1 MRTWKRLV
9 LLVCALVL
17 LPVLAL
23 AQAKL
28 LRHPAYSKGK
38 VAFSY
43 LGDIW
48 IANEDGTNVQR
59 LTVHKARDIYPRFS
73 PDGKW
78 IAFSS
83 NRAGNYDVFV
93 IPVTGG
99 EPRQLT
105 FYSGGDTVVGWTPD
119 SKKVLFQSARAGSV
133 FPGTPGLWQVS
144 IDGGLEEHVPTDWG
158 YWGSYSSDGSKFAFN
173 RHPMVWWRKHYRGNY
188 AADLWVMDV
197 SSKTYTKLGDSAYKG
212 SYFWPMYG
220 SKGEIYFVADILPD
234 EATIKPGVPAVLK
247 SVNNI
252 WKISEKGGKPAQV
265 THHTDGNLFFPSISA
280 DGRVIVYED
289 NDSLWK
295 LDTATGKS
303 TEIKVSIAS
312 DDKENP
318 LEVLTVRNDLE
329 DYDLSPS
336 TKRAAITVHGEIFT
350 IATDK
355 GDIQRVTESPARDSS
370 PAWSPDGK
378 WIAFVSDR
386 GGRDDIWLAHE
397 DATGLKQIS
406 DADTEKRDLQFSPDS
421 KFLMYTA
428 SDHKLYRYD
437 LEAGKTSV
445 VAASE
450 VSNITGARFSPD
462 GKWVA
467 YAKMDREV
475 RPHVYIAPATG
486 GEDHHV
492 ADDDETFA
500 ETSPVWTRDGKKLV
514 FLAGLFQSGMAQ
526 TRQNTT
532 QLYSVSLQKE
542 QKSLTDKGVDTEE
555 EAQAADRGTRRQRAE
570 EMGVAPEPKQPDVKV
585 DFDGIAKRV
594 HQVTHLTESVGG
606 GVAVSP
612 DSRLYAFVARSDVD
626 GRPIAVLYTI
636 LEDGTQLT
644 RVTQSQGGEGQG
656 GPGGGGGF
664 GGGIGSLQFSKD
676 GRTIF
681 FREGQGLYSIAAPS
695 STPAAAGAPAGPPSG
710 APSRNAERRR
720 VNFTV
725 RVEVDHVKER
735 QQVFE
740 ESWRIMKNR
749 FYDPKFHGVDWAA
762 ARARYAP
769 LMEHVADQEEM
780 HNVISEMIGELNA
793 SHTGISAG
801 PGPEERD
808 QIQTRYPG
816 LELAADPSGYYK
828 VAKIYK
834 DGPADKDYVK
844 LKPGDFILAINGH
857 PVKAPENYY
866 RYYNSAPGQ
875 KFEFTANSTPSP
887 TGAWKTKVEPV
898 NAGAYTT
905 LQYEDWVAQRK
916 ATVEKL
922 SNGEIGYLHIRAM
935 DAPSLRRF
943 ERDLVENHA
952 KKALVIDQRFN
963 GGGGIDQ
970 ELLQILSLRQ
980 YQLSRNRDSIDV
992 TRPQRGFFGPM
1003 VVMANERSASDAE
1016 MFPDGFRTLGLGKV
1030 VGVTTYGAVIGT
1042 GSYRL
1047 LDGSNIRTPG
1057 SGIWNV
1063 KGYNLENYGVPPD
1076 VYVDNTPE
1084 DFLQGRDAQL
1094 EKAVEVLK
1102 QQLKETKVP
1111 VKAAGQQ

>member
-1 MRTWKRLV
+1 MRTRNRLV

-17 LPVLAL
+17 LPTLVL

-28 LRHPAYSKGK
+28 LRHPTYSNGK

-48 IANEDGTNVQR
+48 IANEDGTNIQR

-83 NRAGNYDVFV
+83 NRNGNYDVFV
-93 IPVTGG
+93 MPITGG

-105 FYSGGDTVVGWTPD
+105 FYSGADNVVGWTPD
-119 SKKVLFQSARAGSV
+119 SKKVVFQSARAGKV
-133 FPGTPGLWQVS
+133 FPGTGGLWLVS
-144 IDGGLEEHVPTDWG
+144 IDGGIEEPIPTDWG
-158 YWGSYSSDGSKFAFN
+158 SYGSYSADGSHLAFT
-173 RHPMVWWRKHYRGNY
+173 RHPGVWWRKHYRGSY
-188 AADLWVMDV
+188 ATDLWVMDV
-197 SSKTYTKLGDSAYKG
+197 KDKTFSKLGDGVYKG
-212 SYFWPMYG
+212 NYFWPMYG
-220 SKGEIYFVADILPD
+220 NKGEIYFVADIMPN
-234 EATIKPGVPAVLK
+234 EATIKPGSPEVL
-247 SVNNI
+247 SSRNNI
-252 WKISEKGGKPAQV
+252 WKISEKNGKPVQV
-265 THHTDGNLFFPSISA
+265 THHTDGNVFFPSISA

-289 NDSLWK
+289 NEGLWK
-295 LDTATGKS
+295 LDTQSGKS
-303 TEIKVSIAS
+303 TEIRLNIAS
-312 DDKENP
+312 DNKENP
-318 LEVLTVRNDLE
+318 VETLTVRNE
-329 DYDLSPS
+329 IEGYDLSPT

-350 IATDK
+350 VATDK
-355 GDIQRVTESPARDSS
+355 GDILRITETPARDSA
-370 PAWSPDGK
+370 PTWSPDGK

-386 GGRDDIWLAHE
+386 SGRDEIWLVHE
-397 DATGLKQIS
+397 DATGLKQIT
-406 DADTEKRDLQFSPDS
+406 DADTEKRGMEFAPDS
-421 KFLMYTA
+421 KALMYTA
-428 SDHKLYRYD
+428 SDHKLYRYE
-437 LEAGKTSV
+437 LETGKTSV
-445 VAASE
+445 VTACD
-450 VSNITGARFSPD
+450 VSNIMGARFSPD

-467 YAKMDREV
+467 YTKMDREM
-475 RPHVYIAPATG
+475 RPHVYIATATG
-486 GEDHHV
+486 GEEHHV

-500 ETSPVWTRDGKKLV
+500 ETSPVWTHDGKKLL

-532 QLYSVSLQKE
+532 QLYSVALQKE
-542 QKSLTDKGVDTEE
+542 QKALADKGVDSEE
-555 EAQAADRGTRRQRAE
+555 EAVAAERAARPQRGAPRGE
-570 EMGVAPEPKQPDVKV
+570 EGAAPALPEVKI

-594 HQVTHLTESVGG
+594 HQITRLTDSVGG
-606 GVAVSP
+606 GAAVSP
-612 DSRLYAFVARSDVD
+612 DSRLYAFVSRSDVD
-626 GRPIAVLYTI
+626 GRPISVLYTI
-636 LEDGTQLT
+636 ADDGTQLN
-644 RVTQSQGGEGQG
+644 RVTTSQGGGEGEG
-656 GPGGGGGF
+656 GFGGF
-664 GGGIGSLQFSKD
+664 GGGGIGDLAFSKD
-676 GRTIF
+676 GRSIF
-681 FREGQGLYSIAAPS
+681 FREGGGLYSVTI
-695 STPAAAGAPAGPPSG
+695 PPSG
-710 APSRNAERRR
+710 GAGAAAPGRGGERKR
-720 VNFTV
+720 VTFTA
-725 RVEVDHVKER
+725 RVEVNHPLER
-735 QQVFE
+735 DEVFE
-740 ESWRIMKNR
+740 ESYRIMKHR
-749 FYDPKFHGVDWAA
+749 FYDPKMHGADWEA

-769 LMEHVADQEEM
+769 LIKHVADQEEM
-780 HNVISEMIGELNA
+780 HNVILEMIGELNA

-801 PGPEERD
+801 PSPEDRD
-808 QIQTRYPG
+808 QLQTRYPG
-816 LELAADPSGYYK
+816 FELATDPSGFYK
-828 VAKIYK
+828 VVKVYK

-844 LKPGDFILAINGH
+844 LKTGDFILGINGH
-857 PVKAPENYY
+857 TLKAPDNYWK
-866 RYYNSAPGQ
+866 YYTTEIGQ
-875 KFEFTANSTPSP
+875 KLEFVVNSTASP

-916 ATVEKL
+916 AMVEKL

-935 DAPSLRRF
+935 DAPSLMRF
-943 ERDLVENHA
+943 QKDLVELHD
-952 KKALVIDQRFN
+952 KKALIIDQRFN

-970 ELLQILSLRQ
+970 ELLGILALRQ

-1076 VYVDNTPE
+1076 VYVDNTPA

-1102 QQLKETKVP
+1102 QDLQKKVP
-1111 VKAAGQQ
+1111 TKAAGQQ